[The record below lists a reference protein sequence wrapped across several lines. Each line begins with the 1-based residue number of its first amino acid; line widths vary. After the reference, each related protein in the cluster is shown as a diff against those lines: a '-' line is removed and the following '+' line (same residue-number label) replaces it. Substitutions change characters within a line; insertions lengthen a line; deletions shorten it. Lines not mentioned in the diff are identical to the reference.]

1 MKMIRKQ
8 LYLEPRQQQKLKR
21 VASGRGCTEAEVV
34 QKAIDQFPEPD
45 ASLEDLVVERLA
57 AAGMLVP
64 PPDDDIPSEE
74 EAEQMEREIAEWD
87 RQHGPLGLG
96 EAVWQDREG
105 RYWRS
110 SSLIAPRSS
119 A

>member
-1 MKMIRKQ
+1 MKMIRKH

-21 VASGRGCTEAEVV
+21 VASRRGCTEAEVV
-34 QKAIDQFPEPD
+34 RKAIDQLPEPD

-64 PPDDDIPSEE
+64 PPDDADIPSEE

-87 RQHGPLGLG
+87 RQHGPLGLS
-96 EAVWQDREG
+96 EAVWQDGEG
-105 RYWRS
+105 
-110 SSLIAPRSS
+110 
-119 A
+119 